1 MNSELDISLR
11 ISISEMS
18 NSEIMEQRV
27 IAAAE
32 KGVLEQL
39 LLSWFCGCSV

>member
-11 ISISEMS
+11 NSISEMS

-27 IAAAE
+27 IATG
-32 KGVLEQL
+32 KGVLTVI
-39 LLSWFCGCSV
+39 SYH